1 MHPIKLAGAATVLL
15 GSLFFAGAANAAVA
29 TSTVNVRAA
38 PVNGAVVDVLRPGQQ
53 VEIDRCTG
61 GWCYVIKQGPD
72 GWVSASYLSDDDSGF
87 DDDVDTRVIVP
98 DRPGPGPSR
107 PDVDVSIGFNVPG
120 FSFQIGSGG
129 FDIRP
134 GRPGG
139 SRDRVCFYEDT
150 NFRGDS
156 FCARPGERLA
166 RLGRWD
172 DTIRS
177 IEVRGDAQAPGLRA
191 RQLQR
196 PLHRDLAQ
204 RGEPARRQRQ
214 HQLDPRPLNRRTSEP
229 QRRPWETRGRR
240 LGL

>member
-1 MHPIKLAGAATVLL
+1 MNPIKLAGAAAVLL
-15 GSLFFAGAANAAVA
+15 GSLFAANAASAAVA

-38 PVNGAVVDVLRPGQQ
+38 PVNGAVVDVLRAGQE
-53 VEIDRCTG
+53 VEIDRCSG
-61 GWCYVIKQGPD
+61 GWCYVIKPGPD
-72 GWVSASYLSDDDSGF
+72 GWVSANYLSE
-87 DDDVDTRVIVP
+87 DDVDTRVIVP
-98 DRPGPGPSR
+98 DRPGPVRPNPGR

-139 SRDRVCFYEDT
+139 NRDRVCFYEDT

-156 FCARPGERLA
+156 FCASPGERLA

-177 IEVRGDAQAPGLRA
+177 IEVRGDAEAMVCERANFNGRCIVISRSVGNLRGA
-191 RQLQR
+191 NDNISSIRVR
-196 PLHRDLAQ
+196 
-204 RGEPARRQRQ
+204 
-214 HQLDPRPLNRRTSEP
+214 
-229 QRRPWETRGRR
+229 
-240 LGL
+240 

>member
-1 MHPIKLAGAATVLL
+1 MHPIKLAGAAALLL

-29 TSTVNVRAA
+29 TGSVNVRAA

-61 GWCYVIKQGPD
+61 GWCYVIKSGPD
-72 GWVSASYLSDDDSGF
+72 GWVSSNYLSDDDSGF
-87 DDDVDTRVIVP
+87 DDDDDRVIVP
-98 DRPGPGPSR
+98 DRSGPGR
-107 PDVDVSIGFNVPG
+107 PDVDVNIGFNVPG

-139 SRDRVCFYEDT
+139 SRDRVCFFEHN

-166 RLGRWD
+166 RLGRWND
-172 DTIRS
+172 KISS
-177 IEVRGDAQAPGLRA
+177 IQIRGDAEAQVCERNNFNGRCVVVSRSVSNLRGA
-191 RQLQR
+191 NDKISSLRVR
-196 PLHRDLAQ
+196 
-204 RGEPARRQRQ
+204 
-214 HQLDPRPLNRRTSEP
+214 
-229 QRRPWETRGRR
+229 
-240 LGL
+240 